1 MKNRNKKQPFNP
13 HSHNLLFKSSTIMMK
28 SVASTPNL
36 KGQSGYALASS
47 IVNWYVS
54 SFLWLSPVLQL
65 LQLVSLLVTE
75 ANYSLISRD
84 NGRYYQSDHVL

>member
-1 MKNRNKKQPFNP
+1 
-13 HSHNLLFKSSTIMMK
+13 MMK
-28 SVASTPNL
+28 SFASTPNL
-36 KGQSGYALASS
+36 KGQRGSALANS

-75 ANYSLISRD
+75 ASFSLISRD
-84 NGRYYQSDHVL
+84 DGTYY